1 MPLTP
6 STLSNQLLI
15 ALPRLDD
22 PNFAR
27 TVTLI
32 CRHDEEGAMGV
43 TLNRAS
49 DYHMAE
55 VLSQLGLDDRTGQL
69 GAREVLSGGPVH
81 PERGFVLHL
90 EDGRDWDS
98 SFRVSEQI
106 RLTTSRD
113 VLAAMAAGR
122 GPAKALLALGCAGW
136 GPGQL
141 EEELAANAWLTAP
154 ADESILF
161 DLPLEQR
168 WNRAAALLGVDLR
181 LLTDYS
187 GHA

>member
-1 MPLTP
+1 MSSSP
-6 STLSNQLLI
+6 SLLSNQLLI
-15 ALPRLDD
+15 ALPQLDD
-22 PNFAR
+22 PNFSR

-32 CRHDEEGAMGV
+32 CRHDDEGAMGI

-55 VLSQLGLDDRTGQL
+55 VLSQLGLDDLTGLL
-69 GAREVLSGGPVH
+69 GQQEVLNGGPVH
-81 PERGFVLHL
+81 PERGFVLHSD
-90 EDGRDWDS
+90 DGREWDS
-98 SFRVSEQI
+98 TYRISEQV

-113 VLAAMAAGR
+113 ILAAMATGK
-122 GPAKALLALGCAGW
+122 GPSKALLALGCAGW

-141 EEELAANAWLTAP
+141 EEEITANAWLTVP

-168 WNRAAALLGVDLR
+168 WNSAAALLGVDLR
-181 LLTDYS
+181 LLTDYT
-187 GHA
+187 GRA